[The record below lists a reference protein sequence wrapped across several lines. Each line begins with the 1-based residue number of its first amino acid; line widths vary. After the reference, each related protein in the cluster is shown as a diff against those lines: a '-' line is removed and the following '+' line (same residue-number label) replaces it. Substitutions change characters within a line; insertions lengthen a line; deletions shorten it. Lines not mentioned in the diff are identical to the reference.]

1 MEACIAGI
9 IPDVMQ
15 RATDRRLVL
24 AILLAAPA
32 IALATAG
39 SDDALS
45 RAEQALA
52 EGNLPV
58 AAREFAAASLQSD
71 DPKVAERAAQLTFG
85 TGYDA
90 WAEQAVSRWT
100 ELVPANP
107 LPRELLGR
115 LKLRRRAVD
124 EAVPDLVAALGSGE
138 PRRDEVYLA
147 LAADLAQEDDQ
158 FVVTRVLARL
168 TGLDPLAGGLQLA
181 LGRAALRSGDFDL
194 ALAAAAEAALDD
206 PDDVE
211 PELLRVRALLGLE
224 QKVAAVAALDRLAE
238 RAGVPATPPS
248 LGVEVVGL
256 YADAGE
262 AAKAR
267 LALDGLRERFGA
279 LPEIE
284 RLEAFIAL
292 AGGDLPAADERFAR
306 LDAALEGA
314 GQARFEGFY
323 FRGRLAE
330 ERGDFATARRWF
342 ARVSSGTYL
351 VPATLATAES
361 LAAKGDRAGAIA
373 VLRDFQ
379 RSQPAEAHEV
389 LPALAE
395 LQRRFDDPEGA
406 LATWGQA
413 LEYQPANVAVLLAR
427 GTLFEQLG
435 QLQEALADLRL
446 AAELAPDVAAALNAY
461 GYTLVNRTAQRATGW
476 RYVRRAYELQPDS
489 PAIQDSVG
497 WALFKQGRL
506 LEARSHLEEANA
518 GLADPEIQSHLAEVH
533 WALGDR
539 DLART
544 MLEAAAASFP
554 DSVPVRSAVERL
566 LK

>member
-1 MEACIAGI
+1 
-9 IPDVMQ
+9 MQ